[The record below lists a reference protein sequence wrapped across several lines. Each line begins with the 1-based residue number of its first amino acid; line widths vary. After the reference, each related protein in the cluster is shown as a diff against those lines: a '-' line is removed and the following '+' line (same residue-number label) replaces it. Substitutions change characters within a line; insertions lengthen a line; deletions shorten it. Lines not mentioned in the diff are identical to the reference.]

1 MAHVE
6 TWRPY
11 TSLYVGLVGL
21 GGAALSPGP
30 HAPSRMAAAWAIP
43 TLGWL
48 AGLYGGD
55 YFDRELDAIAKPHRP
70 IPSGRLRPAVA
81 LGCMIGFVAAGA
93 IWTLILAWPAVFLV
107 ALALGIGL
115 SYNNYFKARG
125 LSGNLVRGLMTSIAF
140 LFGATMTGHGL
151 TGALVLTS
159 LVFCLQDGA
168 SNLVGT
174 LRDVDGDRE
183 GGYNTFPV
191 VHGILAS
198 VRVIATLWFLWT
210 ALAVS
215 LPALTGRPVSAA
227 YAVTL
232 ALASATAGT
241 VVLLLARQGARLSR
255 QFALSMHEVLCLE
268 RIVLAVALIVWGAGA
283 GLGAAV
289 GVPALAITW
298 ISQRTLRKRH
308 EFAPASTAGEAVA
321 GAWRGGDELGDVN
334 RLSDN
339 QLPDNEQRGVREGV

>member
-1 MAHVE
+1 MTSLRTHVMAHVE

-55 YFDRELDAIAKPHRP
+55 YFDRKLDAIAKPHRP
-70 IPSGRLRPAVA
+70 IPSGRLRPGVA

-93 IWTLILAWPAVFLV
+93 VWTLVLAWPAVLLV

-140 LFGATMTGHGL
+140 LFGAMMTGHGL

-174 LRDVDGDRE
+174 LRDVDGDRA

-191 VHGILAS
+191 VHGIRAS
-198 VRVIATLWFLWT
+198 VGVIATLWFSWT
-210 ALAVS
+210 ALAAA
-215 LPALTGRPVSAA
+215 LPALTGRQATA
-227 YAVTL
+227 GYAVTL
-232 ALASATAGT
+232 ALASAAAGT
-241 VVLLLARQGARLSR
+241 VALLLARQGAGLSR
-255 QFALSMHEVLCLE
+255 RFALSMHEVLCLE
-268 RIVLAVALIVWGAGA
+268 RIVLAVALIAWGAGA
-283 GLGAAV
+283 ALGAAV

-308 EFAPASTAGEAVA
+308 EFAPASADGDAVA
-321 GAWRGGDELGDVN
+321 GVWRAGDQLSGGHELT
-334 RLSDN
+334 
-339 QLPDNEQRGVREGV
+339 GVREGV

>member
-1 MAHVE
+1 MRPLRSHVMAHVE

-21 GGAALSPGP
+21 GGAALSPGV

-70 IPSGRLRPAVA
+70 IPSGRLRPEVA

-93 IWTLILAWPAVFLV
+93 ISTLLLAWTAVFLV
-107 ALALGIGL
+107 GLALAIGL

-140 LFGATMTGHGL
+140 LFGAMMTGHGL
-151 TGALVLTS
+151 TGALAATS

-174 LRDVDGDRE
+174 LRDIDGDRE

-191 VHGILAS
+191 VHGIRAS
-198 VRVIATLWFLWT
+198 VNVIGVLWFLWT
-210 ALAVS
+210 ALAAL
-215 LPALTGRPVSAA
+215 LPTLTDRPVTAA
-227 YAVTL
+227 YALTL
-232 ALASATAGT
+232 ALASSTAGV
-241 VVLLLARQGARLSR
+241 VVLRLARQGTGLTR
-255 QFALSMHEVLCLE
+255 QFALGMHEILCLE

-283 GLGAAV
+283 GLGVAV
-289 GVPALAITW
+289 GVPALAITF

-308 EFAPASTAGEAVA
+308 EFAPASADAEAQAVSN
-321 GAWRGGDELGDVN
+321 ELT
-334 RLSDN
+334 
-339 QLPDNEQRGVREGV
+339 GVREGV